1 MLEVTVEGY
10 RNHMNTLETLDGVT
24 SLALGL
30 NPYEQSLLLSRIFD
44 NLESLGVDAEHE
56 AAWAAEI
63 ERRVREVEN
72 GEVELIDHEVVMKEL
87 RDRFGVR

>member
-1 MLEVTVEGY
+1 
-10 RNHMNTLETLDGVT
+10 MNTLEKTGKLDSVT

-30 NPYEQSLLLSRIFD
+30 NPYEQSLLLSRLFD

-87 RDRFGVR
+87 RNRFDIQ